1 MTFPTLLLFSILWVP
16 ASAQT
21 ASSGTW
27 TLEAAVREALSASP
41 EVKAAEKR
49 LAEAALEEPALLAEL
64 DTSFESGFSFG
75 DDRAPRSAPAFQGS
89 RSRTENYNAGFVQKT
104 LLGTDAR
111 LTASSSRLNNPTPFR
126 FADPTVDSKLNL
138 SVSQPLWRYFAGR
151 PDIARRRRAR
161 AGTAAAES
169 LWRQA
174 REDAAA
180 RASRAFLEWRNASQ
194 LVAVNRAG
202 VADAKALLAKYEE
215 KRRYGLVEE
224 GDLLQAQA
232 SLESQEILLLVS
244 LSRVET
250 SRHALLAA
258 LGRSGTELPEPAP
271 GGGAR
276 PAALDSL
283 TDEEAVAG
291 IPALAAARLRRERAE
306 WDHRVSVLDTYPD
319 LRLQAD
325 YGFAGLAGRMGPS
338 WGDVGGW
345 RHPVTM
351 VGATFSVPLGYK
363 KERLTR
369 RAAQLRLE
377 AAAAEEASA
386 RAAALRERR
395 DALEALRLARRRTE
409 AGLRL
414 LALERRK
421 FAAEEAQFKRGRSS
435 TDLLL
440 RSQQDIRRAE
450 TENLRAETDEALARV
465 ELARAS
471 GRLASELAP

>member
-1 MTFPTLLLFSILWVP
+1 MSGLLLGLLC
-16 ASAQT
+16 AAAAAQT
-21 ASSGTW
+21 PSTGGW
-27 TLEAAVREALSASP
+27 TLAEAVREALAASP
-41 EVKAAEKR
+41 EVKASEKR

-64 DTSFESGFSFG
+64 DTTLETGFRYA

-89 RSRTENYNAGFVQKT
+89 RSRTETYNAGLVQKT

-111 LTASSSRLNNPTPFR
+111 LTASSSRLSNPTPFR
-126 FADPTVDSKLNL
+126 FADPTAESRLNL

-161 AGTAAAES
+161 AGTAAAEQH
-169 LWRQA
+169 WRQA
-174 REDAAA
+174 REDAAL
-180 RASRAFLEWRNASQ
+180 RAARAFLEWRHARE
-194 LVAVNRAG
+194 LVGINKAG
-202 VADAKALLAKYEE
+202 VADAKALLAKYED

-244 LSRVET
+244 QSRVET
-250 SRHALLAA
+250 ARHALLAA
-258 LGRSGTELPEPAP
+258 LGRPGTDLPAPEP
-271 GGGAR
+271 GLSAR
-276 PAALDSL
+276 PAALDALS
-283 TDEEAVAG
+283 DEEAVAG
-291 IPALAAARLRRERAE
+291 LPYLAAARQRRERAE

-325 YGFAGLAGRMGPS
+325 YGFAGLAGRVGPS
-338 WGDVGGW
+338 WSDVGGW
-345 RHPVTM
+345 RHPVAA
-351 VGATFSVPLGYK
+351 VGATFSIPLGYK
-363 KERLTR
+363 RERLTR

-395 DALEALRLARRRTE
+395 DALEALRLARRRTD
-409 AGLRL
+409 AGHRL
-414 LALERRK
+414 LAIERRK

-450 TENLRAETDEALARV
+450 AEHLRAETDEALARV

-471 GRLASELAP
+471 GRLAAELAP